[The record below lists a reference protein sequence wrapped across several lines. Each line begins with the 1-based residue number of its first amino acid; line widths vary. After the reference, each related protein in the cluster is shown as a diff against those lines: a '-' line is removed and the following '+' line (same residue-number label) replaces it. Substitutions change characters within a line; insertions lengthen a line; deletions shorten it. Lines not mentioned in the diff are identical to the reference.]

1 MPATKTTTE
10 PDGFTAEERAAIK
23 QRAAE
28 LRAQGKKGAK
38 AADGLEALLEAIAA
52 LPPEDRTLAQ
62 EVHRVVT
69 RTAPGLVPRTYY
81 GFPAYA
87 NEAGNVVVFFKFS
100 SKFKTRYSTLE
111 FNPDANL
118 DDGDLWPTAYALLR
132 WSPAVEETIAR
143 LIRTAVS

>member
-1 MPATKTTTE
+1 MPATNATTQS
-10 PDGFTAEERAAIK
+10 DGFTAEERAAIK

-38 AADGLEALLEAIAA
+38 LADGLEAVEEAIAG
-52 LPPEDRTLAQ
+52 LSPEDRSLAE

-69 RTAPGLVPRTYY
+69 RTAPGLAPRTYY

-100 SKFKTRYSTLE
+100 GKFKTRYSTLE

-118 DDGDLWPTAYALLR
+118 DDGDLWPTAYALIR
-132 WSPAVEETIAR
+132 WTPAVEQKVAE